1 MFRTPGRKQSAG
13 RRANEPAGRTTPTPR
28 GPRTTR
34 RLSRTRR
41 VRGPAPAA
49 TGGLVGRCRAV
60 HRDEVAVLRLPLAVY
75 GYFARQWQDDLTT
88 GGKALVWCIAL
99 SGVGT
104 VSVQMPL
111 YQAFCA
117 LVMLLAGASGAC
129 SLLRPRVDMAHAL
142 PPRATAGG
150 RVEGTVTLTNRRRL
164 LPAFDVCVGFYDL
177 PDGFAEVPGAGRLP
191 VPAGGGDGDGPPSN
205 SARCAAAGT
214 RCRRCGRGA
223 RSPSTSAAAVRA
235 KARRRGAC
243 WCGRRS
249 RRWRTSRSPAAA
261 GGATAGRDAGT
272 RAGESPEFLGN
283 RELLPGEH
291 ARRLDVRAWART
303 GKPVVRQFREE
314 HPAGVAVLLD
324 PRIDGADPA
333 ERAERFE
340 AAVSRAAAVADAV
353 GRGGGALALFAD
365 GAAVRRFR
373 PGDARGAADAVLDDL
388 ALTRPVFPDEPA
400 PGHPA
405 AADPFAGGELWGG
418 LADVSAVALVSAGP
432 PDAGLVKRLSA
443 GGRRVLAVSATG
455 GDLVIRELAASRAP
469 SSPPG
474 PTPPG
479 SRRVAF
485 AALVLLQAA
494 LFGGMSRTL
503 ILPVLAGAAALFS
516 LRTRERGRLS
526 RLQFILAVGG
536 IGAACL
542 ALWRLFPHR
551 RPAADIDPELSAFG
565 HALGQWAL
573 ATQAALLNLDWGR
586 DARGNPR
593 LPVAAPLVGIPVLL
607 TAGDIK
613 ATETERVLFLLGSV
627 AFALLCGAFFA
638 AGRREGRRGPAA
650 GAWPRRAVLAAVT
663 LAVAGST
670 WGASATL
677 RRYERTMD
685 RVIRQFLQPEPLGV
699 SAGFTG
705 QTTLDDVRKRKAYA
719 SDEVALRVDAGAA
732 PGYLRGRAFYTLEI
746 GDAVTSNVTKW
757 IGGEEESRRRAAANL
772 PPTTPL
778 RVRRGDPT
786 DETKTAFVFD
796 FRRPPAE
803 RTAEELRDAGSVFT
817 PFDPQPGAID
827 VWPASSFRGV
837 VFAPPRTTR
846 LLAPQPVIDADEYG
860 LTILTP
866 VGLPHY
872 VCEPRANRGPKWERV
887 AVSVDPADPR
897 CTDVPAVFA
906 DDEDLAALADR
917 VFAGRKTPAGRIAA
931 AESYFRRNHRYQ
943 FGADLG
949 TTGNPLRAFLLGR
962 RAAHCEFFATAAA
975 VMLRTR
981 GVPTRYVTGFVAAE
995 SNPVGGYWVARNE
1008 DAHAWCEAWD
1018 PARGW
1023 GTRGGHA
1030 ARRGSRGR
1038 GRARRSGSSGTPSPP
1053 PSPGGGRRTRSAA
1066 GGGRRGRS
1074 GGGSCRRRACRSSAA
1089 C

>member
-1 MFRTPGRKQSAG
+1 M
-13 RRANEPAGRTTPTPR
+13 
-28 GPRTTR
+28 
-34 RLSRTRR
+34 
-41 VRGPAPAA
+41 
-49 TGGLVGRCRAV
+49 
-60 HRDEVAVLRLPLAVY
+60 
-75 GYFARQWQDDLTT
+75 
-88 GGKALVWCIAL
+88 
-99 SGVGT
+99 
-104 VSVQMPL
+104 
-111 YQAFCA
+111 
-117 LVMLLAGASGAC
+117 
-129 SLLRPRVDMAHAL
+129 
-142 PPRATAGG
+142 
-150 RVEGTVTLTNRRRL
+150 
-164 LPAFDVCVGFYDL
+164 
-177 PDGFAEVPGAGRLP
+177 
-191 VPAGGGDGDGPPSN
+191 
-205 SARCAAAGT
+205 
-214 RCRRCGRGA
+214 
-223 RSPSTSAAAVRA
+223 
-235 KARRRGAC
+235 
-243 WCGRRS
+243 
-249 RRWRTSRSPAAA
+249 
-261 GGATAGRDAGT
+261 
-272 RAGESPEFLGN
+272 
-283 RELLPGEH
+283 
-291 ARRLDVRAWART
+291 
-303 GKPVVRQFREE
+303 
-314 HPAGVAVLLD
+314 
-324 PRIDGADPA
+324 
-333 ERAERFE
+333 
-340 AAVSRAAAVADAV
+340 
-353 GRGGGALALFAD
+353 
-365 GAAVRRFR
+365 
-373 PGDARGAADAVLDDL
+373 
-388 ALTRPVFPDEPA
+388 
-400 PGHPA
+400 
-405 AADPFAGGELWGG
+405 
-418 LADVSAVALVSAGP
+418 
-432 PDAGLVKRLSA
+432 
-443 GGRRVLAVSATG
+443 
-455 GDLVIRELAASRAP
+455 IRELAASRAP

-573 ATQAALLNLDWGR
+573 ATQAALLNLDWGQ

-872 VCEPRANRGPKWERV
+872 VCEPRADRGPKWERV

-906 DDEDLAALADR
+906 DDEELAALADR

-1023 GTRGGHA
+1023 VIVEATPPGGVPGPRQSPAFGQFWDAFAAALARWRQTYTERGGWWA
-1030 ARRGSRGR
+1030 ARAVGR
-1038 GRARRSGSSGTPSPP
+1038 WLVSTPGLSILGCLLIPVIAAAGRRWRAARATDPRRRRARRSL
-1053 PSPGGGRRTRSAA
+1053 RRLD
-1066 GGGRRGRS
+1066 RRF
-1074 GGGSCRRRACRSSAA
+1074 RRAGLVRDPGEPLHSFAA
-1089 C
+1089 RAASHVDQEEHAVAYALAADELYRPA